1 MTMQPGL
8 VKAPPTSWG
17 PMKQDNIRRL
27 VAELIGTF
35 WLVFGGVGTAV
46 FAIITRGTADADGWT
61 RGVGLTG
68 VSLAFGLT
76 VVTGAYAF
84 GHISGGHFNP
94 AVTLGLVAG
103 KRFAAKDAPAY
114 IAAQIVGGI
123 LAAGAIWTIA
133 NGVPGG
139 FTNTTPGNLASNGYG
154 TSGTRNFYDLGAV
167 LFAEALLTFVFLLV
181 IMGVTHKK
189 AAAGF
194 GGLAIGLAL
203 TLIHLISI
211 PISNTSVNP
220 ARSIGPA
227 VFEGGDALGQLWAFI
242 VAPIVGAVLAGFVYS
257 WLAPNVAE
265 DEASAAA

>member
-1 MTMQPGL
+1 VDQATT
-8 VKAPPTSWG
+8 K
-17 PMKQDNIRRL
+17 RL
-27 VAELIGTF
+27 AAELIGTF
-35 WLVFGGVGTAV
+35 WLVFGGCGTAV
-46 FAIITRGTADADGWT
+46 FAIITRAEGKLT
-61 RGVGLTG
+61 VGLVG

-114 IAAQIVGGI
+114 IGAQIVGGI

-154 TSGTRNFYDLGAV
+154 PDRGFYDLGAV

-181 IMGVTHKK
+181 IMGATHKK

-194 GGLAIGLAL
+194 AGLAIGLAL

-227 VFEGGDALGQLWAFI
+227 IFEGGDALTQLWAFI
-242 VAPIVGAVLAGFVYS
+242 VAPIVGAVLAGLVYA
-257 WLAPNVAE
+257 WMAPNNA
-265 DEASAAA
+265 DATA

>member
-1 MTMQPGL
+1 MDQSQL
-8 VKAPPTSWG
+8 
-17 PMKQDNIRRL
+17 RRL
-27 VAELIGTF
+27 AAELIGTF
-35 WLVFGGVGTAV
+35 WLVFGGCGTAV
-46 FAIITRGTADADGWT
+46 FAIITRDEGTLN
-61 RGVGLTG
+61 VGLVG

-114 IAAQIVGGI
+114 IGAQIVGGI

-154 TSGTRNFYDLGAV
+154 PDRNFYDLGAV

-194 GGLAIGLAL
+194 AGLAIGLAL

-227 VFEGGDALGQLWAFI
+227 IFEGGDALGQLWVFI
-242 VAPIVGAVLAGFVYS
+242 VAPIVGAVLAGLVYA
-257 WLAPNVAE
+257 WMAPNNA
-265 DEASAAA
+265 DEATLADTTA

>member
-1 MTMQPGL
+1 MDQSQL
-8 VKAPPTSWG
+8 
-17 PMKQDNIRRL
+17 RRL
-27 VAELIGTF
+27 AAELIGTF
-35 WLVFGGVGTAV
+35 WLVFGGCGTAV
-46 FAIITRGTADADGWT
+46 FAIITRAEGTLN
-61 RGVGLTG
+61 VGLVG

-114 IAAQIVGGI
+114 IGAQIVGGI

-154 TSGTRNFYDLGAV
+154 PDRNFYDLGAV

-194 GGLAIGLAL
+194 AGLAIGLAL

-227 VFEGGDALGQLWAFI
+227 IFEGGDALGQLWAFI
-242 VAPIVGAVLAGFVYS
+242 VAPIVGAVLAGLVYA
-257 WLAPNVAE
+257 WMAPNNA
-265 DEASAAA
+265 DEAALADAPA

>member
-1 MTMQPGL
+1 MDQTIT
-8 VKAPPTSWG
+8 K
-17 PMKQDNIRRL
+17 RL
-27 VAELIGTF
+27 AAELIGTF
-35 WLVFGGVGTAV
+35 WLVFGGCGTAV
-46 FAIITRGTADADGWT
+46 FAIITRGTADADGWS

-103 KRFAAKDAPAY
+103 KRVAAKDAPAY
-114 IAAQIVGGI
+114 IGAQIVGGI

-154 TSGTRNFYDLGAV
+154 PDRGFYDLGAV
-167 LFAEALLTFVFLLV
+167 LFAETLLTFVFLLV
-181 IMGVTHKK
+181 IMGATHKK

>member
-1 MTMQPGL
+1 MDQALT
-8 VKAPPTSWG
+8 
-17 PMKQDNIRRL
+17 RRL
-27 VAELIGTF
+27 AAELIGTF
-35 WLVFGGVGTAV
+35 WLVFGGCGTAV
-46 FAIITRGTADADGWT
+46 FAIITRTDDQL
-61 RGVGLTG
+61 GVGLVG

-76 VVTGAYAF
+76 VLTGAYAF

-114 IAAQIVGGI
+114 IGAQIVGGI

-154 TSGTRNFYDLGAV
+154 PDRGFYDLGAV
-167 LFAEALLTFVFLLV
+167 LFAEALLTFIFLLV
-181 IMGVTHKK
+181 IMGATHKK

-203 TLIHLISI
+203 TLIHLICM

-220 ARSIGPA
+220 SRSIGPA
-227 VFEGGDALGQLWAFI
+227 IFEGGDALKQ
-242 VAPIVGAVLAGFVYS
+242 V
-257 WLAPNVAE
+257 
-265 DEASAAA
+265 

>member
-1 MTMQPGL
+1 MDQALT
-8 VKAPPTSWG
+8 K
-17 PMKQDNIRRL
+17 RL
-27 VAELIGTF
+27 AAELIGTF
-35 WLVFGGVGTAV
+35 WLVFGGCGTAV
-46 FAIITRGTADADGWT
+46 FAIITRGTDDADGWS

-114 IAAQIVGGI
+114 IGAQIVGAI
-123 LAAGAIWTIA
+123 LASGAIWAIVS
-133 NGVPGG
+133 GIPGG
-139 FTNTTPGNLASNGYG
+139 FTKEVGSLASNGYG
-154 TSGTRNFYDLGAV
+154 EDRGFYGLGAV
-167 LFAEALLTFVFLLV
+167 LFAEVLLTFVFLLV
-181 IMGVTHKK
+181 IMGATHKK

-227 VFEGGDALGQLWAFI
+227 VFEGGDALTQLWAFI
-242 VAPIVGAVLAGFVYS
+242 VAPIVGAVLAGVVYA
-257 WLAPNVAE
+257 WMAPNNT
-265 DEASAAA
+265 DASA